1 MTAWTDDAETRLPTK
16 VGSGVTNFVSVL
28 PSRAVCG
35 TCTDAL
41 AVVSTNREPPN
52 LMAAPAPARAPI
64 FIRSRRPRPVGLVG
78 SSIADPSFSCELDS
92 ERPGGG

>member
-16 VGSGVTNFVSVL
+16 VGRGVTNFVSVL

-41 AVVSTNREPPN
+41 AVVSTNREPPK
-52 LMAAPAPARAPI
+52 LDGGPGAGQGPDFHQVSAAEAGGSGG
-64 FIRSRRPRPVGLVG
+64 FIH
-78 SSIADPSFSCELDS
+78 C
-92 ERPGGG
+92 